1 MSPIQKPDLIKGCGC
16 GGFSMKTLMVLA
28 LVGIALGADTPPPMK
43 DGLWISHGTTV
54 ESPPNRKREQTI
66 SLCIKR
72 ANREQTPVPMPGDPP
87 RGADCKLVKRSMD
100 RKGGRV
106 ETECVISGQRSRMTN
121 TVVILSDNEQTQTTE
136 IAYNPP
142 MRGTAKITTVQNLKY
157 IGVCPAGMANGDVI
171 SSDGKITHPPGR

>member
-1 MSPIQKPDLIKGCGC
+1 VSEVCARGEFG
-16 GGFSMKTLMVLA
+16 MKTLITA
-28 LVGIALGADTPPPMK
+28 AFVGIALGADTPPPMK

-54 ESPPNRKREQTI
+54 ESPANRKREQTI

-72 ANREQTPVPMPGDPP
+72 ANREQTRVPTPGNPP
-87 RGADCKLVKRSMD
+87 RGTDCKLVSRSMD

-106 ETECVISGQRSRMTN
+106 ETECVISGQPSRITN
-121 TVVILSDNEQTQTTE
+121 TVVIVSDNEQTQTTE

-157 IGVCPAGMANGDVI
+157 LGACPAGMANGDI
-171 SSDGKITHPPGR
+171 MNSAGQITHPFAR